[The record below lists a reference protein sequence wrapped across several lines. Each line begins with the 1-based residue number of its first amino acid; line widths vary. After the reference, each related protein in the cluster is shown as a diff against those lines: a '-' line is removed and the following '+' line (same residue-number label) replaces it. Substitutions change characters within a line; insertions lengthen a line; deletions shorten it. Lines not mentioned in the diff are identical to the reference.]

1 VLAFLLTSQRVK
13 VKQNGRRVTSPML
26 TLVLGGARSGKSRF
40 AQSLCGAGHRVAF
53 VATARLEDD
62 EMRARAAHHRQE
74 RPKHW
79 HTIEEPLAIARVVE
93 ANGGDFDFVLLDCL
107 TLWLSNLCWE
117 HRDGAE
123 DVLRAAASDEVA
135 RLIAA
140 SSALNVVIV
149 SNEVGYGLVPE
160 SSVGRVFRDL
170 QGWLNQDLA
179 CAANYVYQVVAGI
192 PIPIKHPEAKR

>member
-1 VLAFLLTSQRVK
+1 
-13 VKQNGRRVTSPML
+13 ML

-40 AQSLCGAGHRVAF
+40 AQSLCETAGRVVF
-53 VATARLEDD
+53 VATARLDD
-62 EMRARAAHHRQE
+62 DDMRARAAHHQQA

-79 HTIEEPLAIARVVE
+79 HTIEEPLEIARVVE
-93 ANGGDFDFVLLDCL
+93 TCGADFDLVLIDCL

-117 HRDGAE
+117 HRDHSQE
-123 DVLRAAASDEVA
+123 VLRIAVSEEVA

-140 SSALNVVIV
+140 ASGSSVIVV

-160 SSVGRVFRDL
+160 SPVGRLFRDL

-179 CAANYVYQVVAGI
+179 RAANSVYQVVAGI
-192 PIPIKHPEAKR
+192 PIPIKRPEAKP